1 MNIVR
6 PLFAELLIDY
16 CILARYKGYTSDSL
30 FPVRELCMIEIGT
43 FNQLKVV
50 KQVDFGV
57 YVDGEEHDTILLPK
71 RYVPEGCT
79 VGDWVDVFL
88 YFDSDD
94 LLIATTE
101 KPKAQVGDCEF
112 LKVVD
117 INHAG
122 AFMDWGLPKDLLVP
136 YNEQQK
142 PMEVGYSYVVHVFH
156 DQNSDRIAASTKLSH
171 YLDEEPVWLKPKQAV
186 NLLIA
191 GRTELG
197 YKAVIDNKYL
207 GLIFRAD
214 AFRPL
219 KIGERLPGFVKT
231 IRPDGKVDLLISQG
245 SLQGDYDLGEQI
257 IQHLRDNGG
266 ESTLSD
272 KSAPDDIYRLFK
284 VSKKKYKQALGTL
297 YKSQRISIEP
307 GKIKLIDQ

>member
-1 MNIVR
+1 MV
-6 PLFAELLIDY
+6 
-16 CILARYKGYTSDSL
+16 
-30 FPVRELCMIEIGT
+30 EIGT
-43 FNQLKVV
+43 FNQLQVV
-50 KQVDFGV
+50 KQIDFGV
-57 YVDGEEHDTILLPK
+57 YLDGGELDTILLPR
-71 RYVPEGCT
+71 RYVPEGCEI
-79 VGDWVDVFL
+79 GDWLDVFL

-101 KPKAQVGDCEF
+101 KPKVQVGDCEM
-112 LKVVD
+112 LTVVD

-156 DQNSDRIAASTKLSH
+156 DQNSDRIAASTKLNH
-171 YLDEEPVWLKPKQAV
+171 HLDEETVWLKPRQHV

-191 GRTELG
+191 GRTDLG

-219 KIGERLPGFVKT
+219 KIGERLPGFVKN
-231 IRPDGKVDLLISQG
+231 IRADGKIDLVISQ
-245 SLQGDYDLGEQI
+245 STLQGDHDLGEQI
-257 IQHLRDNGG
+257 IRHLQEMGG
-266 ESTLSD
+266 ESQISD
-272 KSAPDDIYRLFK
+272 KSDPEEIYHLFK

-297 YKSQRISIEP
+297 YKSKRILIEP
-307 GKIKLIDQ
+307 GKVKLINP

>member
-1 MNIVR
+1 MV
-6 PLFAELLIDY
+6 
-16 CILARYKGYTSDSL
+16 
-30 FPVRELCMIEIGT
+30 EIGT
-43 FNQLKVV
+43 FNQLQVV

-57 YVDGEEHDTILLPK
+57 YLDGGELDTILLPR
-71 RYVPEGCT
+71 RYVPEGCEI
-79 VGDWVDVFL
+79 GDWLDVFL

-101 KPKAQVGDCEF
+101 KPKVQVGDCEM
-112 LKVVD
+112 LTVVD

-122 AFMDWGLPKDLLVP
+122 AFMDCGLTKDLLVP

-156 DQNSDRIAASTKLSH
+156 DQNSDRIAASTKLNH
-171 YLDEEPVWLKPKQAV
+171 HLDEETVWLKPRQQV

-191 GRTELG
+191 GRTDLG

-207 GLIFRAD
+207 GLLFRAD

-219 KIGERLPGFVKT
+219 KIGERLPGFVKN
-231 IRPDGKVDLLISQG
+231 IRADGKIDLVISQ
-245 SLQGDYDLGEQI
+245 STLQGDHDLGEQI
-257 IQHLRDNGG
+257 IRHLQEMGG
-266 ESTLSD
+266 ESQVSD
-272 KSAPDDIYRLFK
+272 KSDPEEIYRLFK

-297 YKSQRISIEP
+297 YKSKRILIEP
-307 GKIKLIDQ
+307 GIVKLINS

>member
-1 MNIVR
+1 MV
-6 PLFAELLIDY
+6 
-16 CILARYKGYTSDSL
+16 
-30 FPVRELCMIEIGT
+30 EIGT
-43 FNQLKVV
+43 FNQLQVV

-57 YVDGEEHDTILLPK
+57 YLDGGELDTILLPR
-71 RYVPEGCT
+71 RYVPEGCEI
-79 VGDWVDVFL
+79 GDLLDVFL

-101 KPKAQVGDCEF
+101 KPKVQVGDCEM
-112 LKVVD
+112 LTVVD

-142 PMEVGYSYVVHVFH
+142 PMEVGYSYVVYVFH
-156 DQNSDRIAASTKLSH
+156 DQNSDRIAASTKLNH
-171 YLDEEPVWLKPKQAV
+171 HLDEETVWLKPRQQV

-191 GRTELG
+191 GRTDLG

-219 KIGERLPGFVKT
+219 KIGEQLPGFVKN
-231 IRPDGKVDLLISQG
+231 IRADGKIDLVISQ
-245 SLQGDYDLGEQI
+245 STLQGDHDLGEQI
-257 IQHLRDNGG
+257 IRHLQEMGG
-266 ESTLSD
+266 ESQVSD
-272 KSAPDDIYRLFK
+272 KSDPEEIYRLFK

-297 YKSQRISIEP
+297 YKSKRILIEP
-307 GKIKLIDQ
+307 GKVKLINQ

>member
-1 MNIVR
+1 MS
-6 PLFAELLIDY
+6 PA
-16 CILARYKGYTSDSL
+16 LAVKSGQR
-30 FPVRELCMIEIGT
+30 VIQMVEIGT
-43 FNQLKVV
+43 FNQLQVV

-57 YVDGEEHDTILLPK
+57 YLDGGELDTILLPR
-71 RYVPEGCT
+71 RYVPEGCEI
-79 VGDWVDVFL
+79 GDWLDVFL

-101 KPKAQVGDCEF
+101 KPKVQVGDCEM
-112 LKVVD
+112 LTVVD

-156 DQNSDRIAASTKLSH
+156 DQNSDRIAASTKLNH
-171 YLDEEPVWLKPKQAV
+171 HLDEETVWLKPRQQV

-191 GRTELG
+191 GRTDLG

-207 GLIFRAD
+207 GLIFRTD

-219 KIGERLPGFVKT
+219 KIGERLPGFVKN
-231 IRPDGKVDLLISQG
+231 IRADGKIDLVISQ
-245 SLQGDYDLGEQI
+245 STLQGDHDLGEQI
-257 IQHLRDNGG
+257 IRHLQEMGG
-266 ESTLSD
+266 ESQVSD
-272 KSAPDDIYRLFK
+272 KSDPEEIYRLFK

-297 YKSQRISIEP
+297 FKSKRILIEP
-307 GKIKLIDQ
+307 GKVKLINQ

>member
-1 MNIVR
+1 MV
-6 PLFAELLIDY
+6 
-16 CILARYKGYTSDSL
+16 
-30 FPVRELCMIEIGT
+30 EIGT
-43 FNQLKVV
+43 FNKLQVV
-50 KQVDFGV
+50 KQVEFGV
-57 YVDGEEHDTILLPK
+57 YMDGGELDTILLPK
-71 RYVPEGCT
+71 RYVPQGCEL
-79 VGDWVDVFL
+79 GDWINVFL

-101 KPKAQVGDCEF
+101 KPKVQVGDCAM
-112 LKVVD
+112 LTVVD

-171 YLDEEPVWLKPKQAV
+171 HLDEESVWLKPRQAV
-186 NLLIA
+186 NLLVA

-214 AFRPL
+214 AYRPL
-219 KIGERLPGFVKT
+219 KIGERLPGFVKS
-231 IRPDGKVDLLISQG
+231 IRKDGKIDLLISQAT
-245 SLQGDYDLGEQI
+245 LQGDHDLGEQI
-257 IQHLRDNGG
+257 IQHLTESGG
-266 ESTLSD
+266 ESQISD
-272 KSAPDDIYRLFK
+272 KSDPEEIYRLFK
-284 VSKKKYKQALGTL
+284 VSKKKYKQALGGL
-297 YKSQRISIEP
+297 FKSKRILIEP
-307 GKIKLIDQ
+307 GKIKLIN

>member
-1 MNIVR
+1 M
-6 PLFAELLIDY
+6 AEVG
-16 CILARYKGYTSDSL
+16 K
-30 FPVRELCMIEIGT
+30 
-43 FNQLKVV
+43 FNRLKVV

-57 YVDGEEHDTILLPK
+57 YLDGDELDTILLPQ
-71 RYVPEGCT
+71 RYVPEGCEL
-79 VGDWVDVFL
+79 GDWLDVFL

-101 KPKAQVGDCEF
+101 KPKAQIGDCEM

-142 PMEVGYSYVVHVFH
+142 PMEVGCSYVVHVYH

-171 YLDEEPVWLKPKQAV
+171 YLDEEPVWLKPRQPV
-186 NLLIA
+186 QLLIA
-191 GRTELG
+191 GRTDLG

-214 AFRPL
+214 AYRPL

-231 IRPDGKVDLLISQG
+231 VRKDGKIDLIISQG
-245 SLQGDYDLGEQI
+245 GLQADHDLSEQI
-257 IQHLRDNGG
+257 IAHLQQSGG
-266 ESTLSD
+266 VSELTD
-272 KSAPDDIYRLFK
+272 KSDPEAIYRTFK

-297 YKSQRISIEP
+297 YKSKRIVISSA
-307 GKIKLIDQ
+307 KIALAD

>member
-1 MNIVR
+1 MV
-6 PLFAELLIDY
+6 
-16 CILARYKGYTSDSL
+16 
-30 FPVRELCMIEIGT
+30 EIGT
-43 FNQLKVV
+43 FNKLQVV

-57 YVDGEEHDTILLPK
+57 YVDGGDLDTILLPK
-71 RYVPEGCT
+71 RYVPAGCEI
-79 VGDWVDVFL
+79 GDWIDVFL

-94 LLIATTE
+94 MLIATTE
-101 KPKAQVGDCEF
+101 SPRVQVGDCAM

-117 INHAG
+117 VNHAG

-156 DQNSDRIAASTKLSH
+156 DHNSDRIAASTKLSH
-171 YLDEEPVWLKPKQAV
+171 HLDEESVWLKPRQAV
-186 NLLIA
+186 SLLIA

-214 AFRPL
+214 AYRPL

-231 IRPDGKVDLLISQG
+231 IRADGKIDLLISQA
-245 SLQGDYDLGEQI
+245 SLQGDHNLGEQI
-257 IQHLRDNGG
+257 IRHLQEVGG
-266 ESTLSD
+266 ESDLSD
-272 KSAPDDIYRLFK
+272 RSDPEAIYRTFK
-284 VSKKKYKQALGTL
+284 VSKKKYKQALGSL
-297 YKSQRISIEP
+297 YKSHRILIEP
-307 GKIKLIDQ
+307 GKIKLIN

>member
-1 MNIVR
+1 MV
-6 PLFAELLIDY
+6 
-16 CILARYKGYTSDSL
+16 
-30 FPVRELCMIEIGT
+30 EIGA
-43 FNQLKVV
+43 FNQLQVV

-57 YVDGEEHDTILLPK
+57 YLDGGELDTILLPR
-71 RYVPEGCT
+71 RYVPEGCEI
-79 VGDWVDVFL
+79 GDWLDVFL

-101 KPKAQVGDCEF
+101 KPKVQVGDCEM
-112 LKVVD
+112 LTVVD

-122 AFMDWGLPKDLLVP
+122 AFMDWGLSKDLLVP

-156 DQNSDRIAASTKLSH
+156 DQKSDRIAASTKLNH
-171 YLDEEPVWLKPKQAV
+171 HLDEETVWLKPRQQV

-191 GRTELG
+191 GRTDLG

-219 KIGERLPGFVKT
+219 KIGERLPGFVKN
-231 IRPDGKVDLLISQG
+231 IRADGKIDLVISQ
-245 SLQGDYDLGEQI
+245 STLQGDHDLGEQI
-257 IQHLRDNGG
+257 IRHLQEMGG
-266 ESTLSD
+266 ESQISD
-272 KSAPDDIYRLFK
+272 KSDPEEIYRLFK

-297 YKSQRISIEP
+297 YKSKRILIEP
-307 GKIKLIDQ
+307 GKVKLINS

>member
-1 MNIVR
+1 MV
-6 PLFAELLIDY
+6 
-16 CILARYKGYTSDSL
+16 
-30 FPVRELCMIEIGT
+30 EIGT
-43 FNQLKVV
+43 FNQLQVV

-57 YVDGEEHDTILLPK
+57 YLDGGELDTILLPR
-71 RYVPEGCT
+71 RYVPEGCEI
-79 VGDWVDVFL
+79 GDWLDVFL

-101 KPKAQVGDCEF
+101 KPKVQVGDCEM
-112 LKVVD
+112 LTVVD

-156 DQNSDRIAASTKLSH
+156 DQNSDRIAASTKLNH
-171 YLDEEPVWLKPKQAV
+171 HLDEETVWLKPRQQV

-191 GRTELG
+191 GRTDLG

-219 KIGERLPGFVKT
+219 KIGERLPGFVKN
-231 IRPDGKVDLLISQG
+231 IRADGKIDLVISQ
-245 SLQGDYDLGEQI
+245 STLQGDHDLGEQI
-257 IQHLRDNGG
+257 IRHLQEMGG
-266 ESTLSD
+266 ESQVSD
-272 KSAPDDIYRLFK
+272 KSDPEEIYRLFK

-297 YKSQRISIEP
+297 YKSKRILIEP
-307 GKIKLIDQ
+307 GKVKLINS

>member
-1 MNIVR
+1 MV
-6 PLFAELLIDY
+6 
-16 CILARYKGYTSDSL
+16 
-30 FPVRELCMIEIGT
+30 EIGA
-43 FNQLKVV
+43 FNQLQVV

-57 YVDGEEHDTILLPK
+57 YLDGGELDTILLPR
-71 RYVPEGCT
+71 RYVPEGCEI
-79 VGDWVDVFL
+79 GDWLDVFL

-101 KPKAQVGDCEF
+101 KPKVQVGDCEM
-112 LKVVD
+112 LTVVD

-156 DQNSDRIAASTKLSH
+156 DQKSDRIAASTKLNH
-171 YLDEEPVWLKPKQAV
+171 HLDEETVWLKPRQQV

-191 GRTELG
+191 GRTDLG

-219 KIGERLPGFVKT
+219 KIGERLPGFVKN
-231 IRPDGKVDLLISQG
+231 IRADGKIDLVISQ
-245 SLQGDYDLGEQI
+245 STLQGDHDLGEQI
-257 IQHLRDNGG
+257 IRHLQEMGG
-266 ESTLSD
+266 ESQISD
-272 KSAPDDIYRLFK
+272 KSDPEEIYRLFK

-297 YKSQRISIEP
+297 YKSKRILIEP
-307 GKIKLIDQ
+307 GKVKLINS

>member
-1 MNIVR
+1 MV
-6 PLFAELLIDY
+6 
-16 CILARYKGYTSDSL
+16 
-30 FPVRELCMIEIGT
+30 EIGA
-43 FNQLKVV
+43 FNRLQVV

-57 YVDGEEHDTILLPK
+57 YVDGGDLDTILLPR
-71 RYVPEGCT
+71 RYVPGGCE

-101 KPKAQVGDCEF
+101 KPKVQVGDCEF

-122 AFMDWGLPKDLLVP
+122 AFMDWGLSKDLLVP

-156 DQNSDRIAASTKLSH
+156 DQNSDRIAASTKLNH
-171 YLDEEPVWLKPKQAV
+171 HLDEETVWLKPRQAV

-197 YKAVIDNKYL
+197 YKAVVDNKYL

-231 IRPDGKVDLLISQG
+231 IRADGKIDLLISQG
-245 SLQGDYDLGEQI
+245 TLQGDHDLAEQI
-257 IQHLRDNGG
+257 IRHLQDRGG
-266 ESTLSD
+266 ESQLSD
-272 KSAPDDIYRLFK
+272 KSDPDEIYRLFK

-297 YKSQRISIEP
+297 YKSKRILIES
-307 GKIKLIDQ
+307 GKITLISP

>member
-1 MNIVR
+1 MV
-6 PLFAELLIDY
+6 
-16 CILARYKGYTSDSL
+16 
-30 FPVRELCMIEIGT
+30 EIGS
-43 FNQLKVV
+43 FNKLQVV
-50 KQVDFGV
+50 KQVEFGV
-57 YVDGEEHDTILLPK
+57 YMDGGELDTILLPK
-71 RYVPEGCT
+71 RYVPQGCEL
-79 VGDWVDVFL
+79 GDWIDVFL

-101 KPKAQVGDCEF
+101 KPKVQVGDCAM
-112 LKVVD
+112 LTVVD

-171 YLDEEPVWLKPKQAV
+171 HLDEESVWLKPRQAV
-186 NLLIA
+186 NLLVA

-214 AFRPL
+214 AYRPL
-219 KIGERLPGFVKT
+219 KIGERLPGFVKS
-231 IRPDGKVDLLISQG
+231 IRKDGKIDLLISQAT
-245 SLQGDYDLGEQI
+245 LQGDHDLGEQI
-257 IQHLRDNGG
+257 IQHLTESGG
-266 ESTLSD
+266 ESQISD
-272 KSAPDDIYRLFK
+272 KSDPEEIYRLFK
-284 VSKKKYKQALGTL
+284 VSKKKYKQALGGL
-297 YKSQRISIEP
+297 FKSKRILIEP
-307 GKIKLIDQ
+307 GKIKLIN

>member
-1 MNIVR
+1 MV
-6 PLFAELLIDY
+6 
-16 CILARYKGYTSDSL
+16 
-30 FPVRELCMIEIGT
+30 EIGK
-43 FNQLKVV
+43 FNKLQVV

-57 YVDGEEHDTILLPK
+57 YVDGGDLDSILLPR
-71 RYVPEGCT
+71 RYVPEGCEI
-79 VGDWVDVFL
+79 GDWVDVFL

-101 KPKAQVGDCEF
+101 TPRVQVGDCAM
-112 LKVVD
+112 LTVVD

-122 AFMDWGLPKDLLVP
+122 AFLDWGLPKDLLVP

-142 PMEVGYSYVVHVFH
+142 PMEMGYSYVVHVFH

-171 YLDEEPVWLKPKQAV
+171 HLDEETVWLKPRQAV

-197 YKAVIDNKYL
+197 YKAVIDNKFL

-231 IRPDGKVDLLISQG
+231 IRADGKIDLLISQG
-245 SLQGDYDLGEQI
+245 TLQGDHDLAEQI
-257 IQHLRDNGG
+257 IRHLQDRGG
-266 ESTLSD
+266 ESQLSD
-272 KSAPDDIYRLFK
+272 KSDPDEIYRLFR

-297 YKSQRISIEP
+297 YKSKRILIES
-307 GKIKLIDQ
+307 GKITLISL